1 MNTNYTYSSTSIKQ
15 HINKDVA
22 VCLIQHANCDI
33 DELLVTAA
41 TPAILADFKH
51 IELKSMYRVMIKMKL
66 FLKGKQKFLNFTKEA
81 VKEGLRKEWIP
92 QLEEDDKVL
101 LLEEIAVIEH
111 IDNDGTIIKK
121 EPVCSNF
128 ANANIPDFKY
138 GKADYEAP
146 RPTTRPIA
154 KREPITEI
162 KPVAGLTDS
171 LAPYISWYKKWW
183 KYMVNHEHFKWD
195 ATEQFQK
202 TFDINAEDLA
212 ANLKEALS
220 KEESLL
226 SGHMNFSKQM
236 LLLNAEQEETKED
249 VRRALEMLFNESI
262 DLAKR
267 IEDFIEQFN
276 TINETNKLAG
286 RIKPNASPHQNPHS
300 VSVYL
305 AFAHPA
311 SHYIYKESVWLDFKY
326 ETELDYPS
334 LNWFPHKLVGY
345 DQICNHIREVLI
357 ADKDLVALHDASYPN
372 DKSDYHLLTQDFIYA
387 IGVHFVDFDKRPEY
401 FEEGVDD

>member
-22 VCLIQHANCDI
+22 VYLVQHTNCGI
-33 DELLVTAA
+33 DELLITAA

-81 VKEGLRKEWIP
+81 VKEGLRKEWLP

-111 IDNDGTIIKK
+111 INDDGAIITK

-128 ANANIPDFKY
+128 ANADIPDFKY
-138 GKADYEAP
+138 GRADYVAP
-146 RPTTRPIA
+146 RPALVR
-154 KREPITEI
+154 REPITEI
-162 KPVAGLTDS
+162 KPVAGLTES

-195 ATEQFQK
+195 ATEQFQNV
-202 TFDINAEDLA
+202 FDINATDLA

-249 VRRALEMLFNESI
+249 VRRALEMLFDESI

-267 IEDFIEQFN
+267 IEDFIGQFN
-276 TINETNKLAG
+276 AINDNNKLAG
-286 RIKPNASPHQNPHS
+286 HIKPNAAPHQNPHS

-311 SHYIYKESVWLDFKY
+311 LHYIYKESVWLDFKY

-334 LNWFPHKLVGY
+334 LNWFLHKLVGY

-372 DKSDYHLLTQDFIYA
+372 DRSDYHLLTQDFIYA
-387 IGVHFVDFDKRPEY
+387 IGVHFVDFDKRPAY
-401 FEEGVDD
+401 FEEGMDEE